1 MLAVSYIR
9 NREGRGSREQ
19 LEEEFKTYCHL
30 NLHQPLRMFVEAES
44 TLPSGEQGN
53 LEYRSLNEFLR
64 DSASD
69 YLVVVPDASHLGE
82 DLEAVTREMV
92 GLERAGAMVRCYD
105 DELPDPLQNALSTL
119 GVKGVSR
126 TRSENIKEAMRAR
139 AIDGHALGKPP
150 YGYRRGPN
158 GALEIVKDEAS
169 VVELIYRLYT
179 KDALGLRLISAHLNE
194 RGIPTRRSGR
204 WNMVT
209 IRYILRNPNYM
220 GTYTRFGLRV
230 PRSHQAIIDPQVF
243 RTAQDRARSRR
254 PVGRVVN
261 AEPFL
266 LSRLA
271 SCGYCGN
278 SMMGVTRR
286 QSWKRKD
293 GRRAR
298 GVYRYYQCQ
307 SRNNLSTCGYHTWRA
322 ALLEGAVLAQ
332 LKQALNAKAGSD
344 RGDPDRPRAVQDRLD
359 AMVTNAERRLLRAT
373 KRAARGGMAI
383 RTLGNYVD
391 ELDEARRRAGD
402 TAAGARP
409 TDILAGWES
418 LPLAERHSFL
428 LEHVERIVVT
438 DDSVELA
445 V

>member
-1 MLAVSYIR
+1 
-9 NREGRGSREQ
+9 
-19 LEEEFKTYCHL
+19 
-30 NLHQPLRMFVEAES
+30 
-44 TLPSGEQGN
+44 
-53 LEYRSLNEFLR
+53 
-64 DSASD
+64 
-69 YLVVVPDASHLGE
+69 
-82 DLEAVTREMV
+82 
-92 GLERAGAMVRCYD
+92 VRCYD

-126 TRSENIKEAMRAR
+126 TRSESIKESMRAR
-139 AIDGHALGKPP
+139 AIDGRALGKPP
-150 YGYRRGPN
+150 YGYRRGSD

-169 VVELIYRLYT
+169 VVELMYRLYT
-179 KDALGLRLISAHLNE
+179 KDGLGLRLIAAHLNE
-194 RGIPTRRSGR
+194 RDIPTRRSGR

-209 IRYILRNPNYM
+209 IRYILRNPTYM
-220 GTYTRFGLRV
+220 GTYTRFGMRV
-230 PRSHQAIIDPQVF
+230 PRSHEAIIDPPTF
-243 RTAQDRARSRR
+243 RMAQDRARSRR

-266 LSRLA
+266 LSGLA

-332 LKQALNAKAGSD
+332 LKQVINAEAGSD
-344 RGDPDRPRAVQDRLD
+344 RPEPDRTRAVQERLD
-359 AMVTNAERRLLRAT
+359 AMVANAERRLLQAT
-373 KRAARGGMAI
+373 KRTARGEMAI
-383 RTLGNYVD
+383 GALGDYLD

-402 TAAGARP
+402 TSAGARP
-409 TDILAGWES
+409 ADVLAGWES
-418 LPLAERHSFL
+418 LPLAERQSFL
-428 LEHVERIVVT
+428 QEHVERITVT